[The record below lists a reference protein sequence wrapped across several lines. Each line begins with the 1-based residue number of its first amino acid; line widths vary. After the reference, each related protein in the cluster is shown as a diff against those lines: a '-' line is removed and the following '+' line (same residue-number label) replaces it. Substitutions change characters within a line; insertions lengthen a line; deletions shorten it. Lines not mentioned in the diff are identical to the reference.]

1 VPAQQ
6 YLLQAL
12 PIALEALN
20 LFSEAQREGYDTLTR
35 SAHAAVA
42 MVRVRSI
49 HPIADKASAR
59 EQNDGFAAFL

>member
-1 VPAQQ
+1 VPARQ

-12 PIALEALN
+12 PTALAVLN
-20 LFSEAQREGYDTLTR
+20 LFSEAEREGYDTLTR

-49 HPIADKASAR
+49 HRIADKPCPRKIIA
-59 EQNDGFAAFL
+59 L